1 MQEYMDLVD
10 IADYWGVEHGTVR
23 RYHYEGRL
31 PDADAVIGL
40 GAQRRR
46 KYGWLP
52 ETITNTKRPG
62 QGARTDL
69 HTPMRLGGG
78 T

>member
-1 MQEYMDLVD
+1 MERYLDLAD
-10 IADYWGVEHGTVR
+10 IADQWGIDPGTVR
-23 RYHYEGRL
+23 RYHHDGRL
-31 PDADAVIGL
+31 PPADAVIGNDP
-40 GAQRRR
+40 QRRR

-52 ETITNTKRPG
+52 DTIAAAQRPG

-69 HTPMRLGGG
+69 HTPPES